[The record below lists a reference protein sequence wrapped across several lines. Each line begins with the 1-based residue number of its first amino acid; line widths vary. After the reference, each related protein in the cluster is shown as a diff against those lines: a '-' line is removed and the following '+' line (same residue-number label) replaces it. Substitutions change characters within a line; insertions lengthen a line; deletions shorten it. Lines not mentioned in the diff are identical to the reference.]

1 MNGAGTAA
9 SAQVDTLVLCDG
21 PALLTA
27 YASGAGSSRPKAA
40 ESLVVRVDNGHG
52 DGHHVRVHQK

>member
-1 MNGAGTAA
+1 
-9 SAQVDTLVLCDG
+9 
-21 PALLTA
+21 LTA

-40 ESLVVRVDNGHG
+40 ESLVVRVDNAHG